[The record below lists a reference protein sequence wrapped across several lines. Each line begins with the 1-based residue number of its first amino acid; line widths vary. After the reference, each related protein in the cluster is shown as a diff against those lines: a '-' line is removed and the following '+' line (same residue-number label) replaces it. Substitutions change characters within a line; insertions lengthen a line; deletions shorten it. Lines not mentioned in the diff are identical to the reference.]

1 MRAARRT
8 ETPDTEVSPLRRLV
22 GGSRSRGPGHEH
34 LVDAVAVHVHDLK
47 GEPVPLK
54 AIARRR
60 HAPDVGHHHP
70 AYGLVVL
77 LLLVGQSTQ
86 PNTFFKLFGGQQAVH
101 QPGAVSPL
109 HYRRLAVLLEV
120 ANEGLEDVGR
130 RDEPLDIAALVDHE
144 GQGQDGSLERRERLR
159 SGSAFREE
167 RWAPQGSQQID
178 RPSFSDLL
186 GKGVFDRDHAQQIV
200 EIAPGDRVV
209 RVPAL
214 SYQPSVLLR
223 RVVGVQPDDVGA
235 RRHQRAYRAV
245 VEPERALGKVTF
257 FVLEDARV
265 CPFLEQDLDLPL
277 AYRRLGGGPYPQEPQ
292 HRVGR
297 YAEKPDRWGSQGRE
311 EAHGPRHARGNR
323 FGAVQGQTLGH
334 QLSQDQREVGDE
346 RYHHAEGDG
355 SGVRREAGNGA
366 REGSRQGLGYR
377 RPAHGAGQDP
387 DQGDPDLHG
396 GEETIRRVGKLQR
409 VAGLAVTRI
418 GTLPKACLAGRNQ
431 GRLRHGEETVEEGQ
445 HYNNRDL
452 YQEVRHLGN
461 RSFPWRLL
469 RNPRRKKRWR

>member
-8 ETPDTEVSPLRRLV
+8 ETPDTDVSPLRRLV

-54 AIARRR
+54 AVARRR
-60 HAPDVGHHHP
+60 HAPEVGHHHP

-209 RVPAL
+209 RVPAISRRCSSGGL
-214 SYQPSVLLR
+214 SAFSQTMLGRGVISARIGRSSSLSARWARSLSSSSKTPACAPSSSRISTSRSLTGGSAEGLTLR
-223 RVVGVQPDDVGA
+223 NRNTASVDTLRNQTAG
-235 RRHQRAYRAV
+235 
-245 VEPERALGKVTF
+245 E
-257 FVLEDARV
+257 ARV
-265 CPFLEQDLDLPL
+265 ERKRMGPATREAIVSAPFS
-277 AYRRLGGGPYPQEPQ
+277 ARRLGT
-292 HRVGR
+292 
-297 YAEKPDRWGSQGRE
+297 SS
-311 EAHGPRHARGNR
+311 PRI
-323 FGAVQGQTLGH
+323 
-334 QLSQDQREVGDE
+334 SE
-346 RYHHAEGDG
+346 R
-355 SGVRREAGNGA
+355 
-366 REGSRQGLGYR
+366 
-377 RPAHGAGQDP
+377 
-387 DQGDPDLHG
+387 
-396 GEETIRRVGKLQR
+396 
-409 VAGLAVTRI
+409 
-418 GTLPKACLAGRNQ
+418 
-431 GRLRHGEETVEEGQ
+431 
-445 HYNNRDL
+445 
-452 YQEVRHLGN
+452 
-461 RSFPWRLL
+461 
-469 RNPRRKKRWR
+469 